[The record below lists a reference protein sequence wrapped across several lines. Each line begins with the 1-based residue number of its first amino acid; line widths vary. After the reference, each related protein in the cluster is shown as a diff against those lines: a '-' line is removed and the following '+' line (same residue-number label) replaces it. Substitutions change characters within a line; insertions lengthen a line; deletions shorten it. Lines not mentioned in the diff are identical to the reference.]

1 MLCNKCKRREST
13 IHITRIVQ
21 NQMVGQD
28 LCVVC
33 GRDHVHPTAAQQF
46 RELLPAEFAD
56 AGDPFAYAG
65 PLIPEDTEFP
75 VEAYEFVYQGN
86 DKFWREW
93 LYDPETDTF
102 RIDIDTDTF
111 DAASLPGMT
120 ARELLD
126 ILRQLA
132 LEKFR
137 RNAKSQ
143 LNTWNIHSC
152 EDFGTIFFNMV
163 EAGFNLKQPGM
174 KKEDFQ
180 RGYDFGKAF
189 PEHG

>member
-1 MLCNKCKRREST
+1 MENRG
-13 IHITRIVQ
+13 
-21 NQMVGQD
+21 MGQD

-33 GRDHVHPTAAQQF
+33 GHDHIGPTGQRF
-46 RELLPAEFAD
+46 AEIIPGEFVA
-56 AGDPFAYAG
+56 PYTG
-65 PLIPEDTEFP
+65 PLIPEDTKFP
-75 VEAYEFVYQGN
+75 GDAYEFVYQGN

-143 LNTWNIHSC
+143 LNAWNIHSC

-174 KKEDFQ
+174 NKEDFQ
-180 RGYDFGKAF
+180 HGYNFAEAF
-189 PEHG
+189 PQDG